1 MTESQ
6 KRDELDRLDDAVL
19 DDILGMTNAEVQ
31 QELESLGFKS
41 GDGLSVFERA
51 LIAAKGRAGFVE
63 FRKARVEF
71 LEDRRKREA
80 RSRPQAPDEARAF
93 LHRVQSE
100 LSELTIAAR
109 NADGSELS
117 DRDALAQLED
127 VLELLEELNI
137 DLGDESKK

>member
-1 MTESQ
+1 MTDSK
-6 KRDELDRLDDAVL
+6 KRAELDRLDDAML

-31 QELESLGFKS
+31 QELESLGHKT
-41 GDGLSVFERA
+41 GDGKSMFGRA
-51 LIAAKGRAGFVE
+51 LIAAKGHAGFVE
-63 FRKARVEF
+63 LKKARVEL

-80 RSRPQAPDEARAF
+80 RSRSQTPDEARAF
-93 LHRVQSE
+93 LHRVQAE

-127 VLELLEELNI
+127 VLELLGELNI
-137 DLGDESKK
+137 DLNDESKK